1 MALSS
6 DATFYIWG
14 EVMHRRLSKMV
25 LVAGAVVA
33 LVSCREEP
41 KLIEQVRAVK
51 TITVAETAGGAE
63 RQLSGIVQAT
73 DSSSLSFQVGGTVQ
87 EIRVDIGDQVTKDQV
102 IAVLDKEPFE
112 LDVKSA
118 EAELIKAQAD
128 EQHKKA
134 EYARR
139 RSLYERDVA
148 SKSELDV
155 ALYAYRK
162 ATSDVNNTRAKLNLT
177 RRDLNSTTL
186 KAPFDGAVAARSVDA
201 FVEVTAGQEIVKLDA
216 KGTMEAAFDIPETIV
231 SRVAKGASVSIAF
244 PTAQGRPIQG
254 NITFIGSAAGT
265 ANAFPAK
272 ARLTDP
278 PDTIRPGMTAD
289 VTVPL
294 TGSNDQETAYL
305 VPVTAL
311 APGDEPEQGYV
322 FVYDKASSTVK
333 RKTVRIRPGVGTDA
347 LVPIQ
352 EGIQAGDVIAVAGV
366 TFLTDG
372 QRVKLMQP

>member
-1 MALSS
+1 
-6 DATFYIWG
+6 
-14 EVMHRRLSKMV
+14 MHRRLSRII
-25 LVAGAVVA
+25 LVVGTLVA

-41 KLIEQVRAVK
+41 KLIEQVRAIK
-51 TITVAETAGGAE
+51 TVTVAETAGGTE
-63 RQLSGIVQAT
+63 RQFSGIVQAT
-73 DSSSLSFQVGGTVQ
+73 DSSSLSFQVGGTVK
-87 EIRVDIGDQVTKDQV
+87 EISVDIGDQVAKDQV

-112 LDVKSA
+112 LDVQSA
-118 EAELIKAQAD
+118 EAELQKAQAD
-128 EQHKKA
+128 AQHKKA

-162 ATSDVNNTRAKLNLT
+162 ATSDVDNARSKLNLA
-177 RRDLNSTTL
+177 RRDLNNTTL
-186 KAPFDGAVAARSVDA
+186 RAPFDGSVAARSVDA

-216 KGTMEAAFDIPETIV
+216 KGTLEVAFDIPETII
-231 SRVAKGASVSIAF
+231 SRVAKGVSVSVAF
-244 PTAQGRPIQG
+244 PTTQG
-254 NITFIGSAAGT
+254 NPVQGTITFIGSAAGT

-272 ARLTDP
+272 ARLIDP
-278 PDTIRPGMTAD
+278 PDAIRPGMTAE

-294 TGSNDQETAYL
+294 AGGDSQTTAYL
-305 VPVTAL
+305 VPVAAL

-322 FVYDKASSTVK
+322 FVYDAASSSVH
-333 RKTVRIRPGVGTDA
+333 RKAVGLRPGVGTDA

-352 EGIQAGDVIAVAGV
+352 EGIQAGDVIVTAGV

-372 QRVKLMQP
+372 QRVKLLQP

>member
-1 MALSS
+1 
-6 DATFYIWG
+6 
-14 EVMHRRLSKMV
+14 MV
-25 LVAGAVVA
+25 LVVGAVVA

-41 KLIEQVRAVK
+41 KLIEQVRAIK
-51 TITVAETAGGAE
+51 TVTVAETAGGAE
-63 RQLSGIVQAT
+63 RQFSGIVQAT
-73 DSSSLSFQVGGTVQ
+73 DSSSLSFQVGGTVK

-112 LDVKSA
+112 LDVQSA
-118 EAELIKAQAD
+118 NAELQKAQAD
-128 EQHKKA
+128 EKHKKA

-162 ATSDVNNTRAKLNLT
+162 ATSDVDNARSKLNLA
-177 RRDLNSTTL
+177 RRDLNNTTL

-216 KGTMEAAFDIPETIV
+216 KGTLEVSFDIPETMV
-231 SRVAKGASVSIAF
+231 SRVTKGASVSVAL
-244 PTAQGRPIQG
+244 PTAQGHPVRG
-254 NITFIGSAAGT
+254 TITFIGSAAGT

-272 ARLTDP
+272 ARLIDP
-278 PDTIRPGMTAD
+278 PEAIRPGMTAD
-289 VTVPL
+289 VTVSL
-294 TGSNDQETAYL
+294 TGGDQQATAYL
-305 VPVTAL
+305 VPITAL
-311 APGDEPEQGYV
+311 APGEEPEQGYV
-322 FVYDKASSTVK
+322 FVYDAASSSVK
-333 RKTVRIRPGVGTDA
+333 RKPVRIQPGVGTDA

-352 EGIQAGDVIAVAGV
+352 EGVQVGDVIVVAGV

>member
-1 MALSS
+1 MV
-6 DATFYIWG
+6 I
-14 EVMHRRLSKMV
+14 HRRLFQMV
-25 LVAGAVVA
+25 FVVSAVAA

-41 KLIEQVRAVK
+41 ELIEQVRAIK
-51 TITVAETAGGAE
+51 TVTVAETAGGAE
-63 RQLSGIVQAT
+63 RQFSGIVRAT
-73 DSSSLSFQVGGTVQ
+73 DSSSLSFQIGGTVQ

-118 EAELIKAQAD
+118 ESELHKAQAD

-162 ATSDVNNTRAKLNLT
+162 AQSDVHNTRAKLNLV
-177 RRDLNSTTL
+177 RRDLNNTTL

-201 FVEVTAGQEIVKLDA
+201 FVEVTAGQEIVRLDA
-216 KGTMEAAFDIPETIV
+216 KGTLEVAFDIPETIV
-231 SRVAKGASVSIAF
+231 SRVAKGASVNIAF
-244 PTAQGRPIQG
+244 PTVRDRPIKG

-278 PDTIRPGMTAD
+278 PEAIRPGMTAD

-294 TGSNDQETAYL
+294 AGSEAQATAYL

-311 APGDEPEQGYV
+311 APGEEPEQGYV
-322 FVYDKASSTVK
+322 FVYDKASSTVQ
-333 RKTVRIRPGVGTDA
+333 RKTVRFRPGVGTDA

-352 EGIQAGDVIAVAGV
+352 EGVQVGDVIAVAGV